1 MGGDKRDRSL
11 HANVEALGAVP
22 YGVSSMAESRVL
34 ERRSVLKGRVF
45 DIGVERVAL
54 PNGVEAQLEIL
65 HHPGAAAVVPVTKKG
80 EIILVRQYR
89 HAAGAYLWEIPA
101 GTLEKDEAP
110 ERCAARELEEEAGV
124 RASELI
130 DLGTVVPVPGYSTE
144 QIWLFVAR
152 GLQPATQKLDRD
164 ELVTDVRATPVGE
177 VLRWLVDGT
186 INDAKTAVAIF
197 RAQARGLLGAA
208 S

>member
-1 MGGDKRDRSL
+1 M
-11 HANVEALGAVP
+11 VP
-22 YGVSSMAESRVL
+22 YGLESMSESRVL

-65 HHPGAAAVVPVTKKG
+65 HHPGAAAIVPITAAG
-80 EIILVRQYR
+80 EIVLVRQFR
-89 HAAGAYLWEIPA
+89 HAAGGYLWEIPA

-124 RASELI
+124 RANELI
-130 DLGTVVPVPGYSTE
+130 PLGTVVPVPGYSTE
-144 QIWLFVAR
+144 QIWLFAAR
-152 GLQPATQKLDRD
+152 DLVPSQQKLDRD
-164 ELVTDVRATPVGE
+164 ELVTEVRAVSADE